1 MANAFKSY
9 QSTSVTTETTVLTG
23 PASTETTVIGLS
35 IANTGASVATVDVK
49 LNTAYVVKDAPV
61 PVGGSL
67 VVVGGDQKLV
77 VEAAD
82 TIKVTSDITVDVIT
96 STLEIS

>member
-1 MANAFKSY
+1 MADTFKSY
-9 QSTSVTTETTVLTG
+9 QSTSVTTEATVLTG
-23 PASTETTVIGLS
+23 PSSTQTTVIGLS

-49 LNTAYVVKDAPV
+49 LNTAYVVKSAPV

-77 VEAAD
+77 VEATD

>member
-23 PASTETTVIGLS
+23 PSATETTVIGLS
-35 IANTGASVATVDVK
+35 IANTSSSTATVDVK
-49 LNTAYVVKDAPV
+49 LNTPYMVKAAPI

-67 VVVGGDQKLV
+67 VVVGGDQKVV
-77 VEAAD
+77 VEATD
-82 TIKVTSDITVDVIT
+82 TIKVTSDVTVDVIT

>member
-23 PASTETTVIGLS
+23 PSATETTVIGLS
-35 IANTGASVATVDVK
+35 IANTSSSTATVDVK
-49 LNTAYVVKDAPV
+49 LNTAYMVKAAPI

-67 VVVGGDQKLV
+67 VVVGGDQKVV
-77 VEAAD
+77 VEATD
-82 TIKVTSDITVDVIT
+82 TIKVTSDVTVDVIT

>member
-77 VEAAD
+77 VEATD
-82 TIKVTSDITVDVIT
+82 TIKVTSDVTVDVIT

>member
-1 MANAFKSY
+1 MAFKSY

-35 IANTGASVATVDVK
+35 IANTSASAATASVK
-49 LNTAYVVKDAPV
+49 LNTAYMVKDAPI
-61 PVGGSL
+61 PVGGAL

-77 VEAAD
+77 VEATD
-82 TIKVTSDITVDVIT
+82 TLAVISDVTVDVIT

>member
-23 PASTETTVIGLS
+23 PSATETTVIGLS
-35 IANTGASVATVDVK
+35 IANTSSSAAEVDVK
-49 LNTAYVVKDAPV
+49 LNTAYIVKAAPI

-67 VVVGGDQKLV
+67 VVVGGDQKVV
-77 VEAAD
+77 VEATD
-82 TIKVTSDITVDVIT
+82 TIKVTSDQTVDVIT

>member
-1 MANAFKSY
+1 MANAFKNY
-9 QSTSVTTETTVLTG
+9 TSTSVTTETTVLTG

-49 LNTAYVVKDAPV
+49 LNTAYVVKNAPV

-82 TIKVTSDITVDVIT
+82 TIKVTSDVTVDAIV

>member
-35 IANTGASVATVDVK
+35 IANTSSSATTASVK
-49 LNTAYVVKDAPV
+49 LNTAYIVKDAPV

-67 VVVGGDQKLV
+67 VVIGADQKVV
-77 VEAAD
+77 VEATD
-82 TIKVTSDITVDVIT
+82 TLKVTAADTVDVCV

>member
-1 MANAFKSY
+1 MANSFKSY
-9 QSTSVTTETTVLTG
+9 QSTNVTTEATVLTG

-35 IANTGASVATVDVK
+35 VANVGAGLATVNVK
-49 LNTAYVVKDAPV
+49 LNSAHIVKAAPV

-67 VVVGGDQKLV
+67 VVIGGDQKVV
-77 VEAAD
+77 VEATD
-82 TIKVTSDITVDVIT
+82 TIKVSSDVAVDVCT